1 MSTTSKKI
9 RDFVSEPMNDKSVRL
24 LAGVGDRLGERLE
37 AIGYDKAYTVLGQVS
52 DPSDRCYHFLNI
64 FAQKGLT

>member
-1 MSTTSKKI
+1 
-9 RDFVSEPMNDKSVRL
+9 VRL

-64 FAQKGLT
+64 FAQKGLTLIFGGFFTQNNANQIK